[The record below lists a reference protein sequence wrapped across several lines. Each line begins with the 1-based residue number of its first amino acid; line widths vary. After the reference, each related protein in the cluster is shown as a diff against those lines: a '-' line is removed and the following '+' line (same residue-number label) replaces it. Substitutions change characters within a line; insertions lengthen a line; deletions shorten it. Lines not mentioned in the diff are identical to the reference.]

1 LSIELARTHLMNE
14 FLAIDRLETSFDR
27 VLAGLT
33 ANLHAD
39 EQFTLRL
46 QGEVSQFTRFNHA
59 RVRQTG
65 IVTDGSLQLKL
76 IAQQRSSSV
85 EFPFTGDPEIDLL
98 QAQAALATLRV
109 EVPQLPVDPYL
120 VLPTGNATSHE
131 VHAGD
136 LLPAASAVANL
147 LPVVSGLDFTGLYAG
162 GVMMRGYADSSGQ
175 KHWFATESYTLDYSL
190 FTDTGQAVKG
200 TLAGSHWDDAAYQSK
215 IAESKTQLTRLAQPL
230 KTIERGKYRSYLA
243 PAATADLLGMLSWGG
258 ISEAALQQGRSCF
271 GALQRGEQALS
282 PQLTIAENFQRGLVP
297 RFNELGEIAPAHL
310 TLIDRGQ
317 LANTLV
323 NARTAKEYQK
333 PANGANRSESLR
345 SAEISPGNL
354 APDRI
359 LATLDTGLYL
369 SNLHYLNW
377 SDRPTGRVT
386 GMTRYAC
393 FWVERGEIVAP
404 IANLRFDESLYRCWG
419 ENLLALTDWVEF
431 IPDVDTYGSRQLGGS
446 WAPGLLVEDFTY
458 TL

>member
-1 LSIELARTHLMNE
+1 M
-14 FLAIDRLETSFDR
+14 IDRLEASFDR
-27 VLAGLT
+27 VLAGLIPV
-33 ANLHAD
+33 LHAD

-59 RVRQTG
+59 KVRQTG

-76 IAQQRSSSV
+76 ISQQRSSSV
-85 EFPFTGDPEIDLL
+85 EFSFTGDADIDLP
-98 QAQAALATLRV
+98 QALAALAALRL

-120 VLPTGNATSHE
+120 VLPTGTATSHE
-131 VHAGD
+131 VHAGE
-136 LLPAASAVANL
+136 LLPDAEVIDRL
-147 LPVVSGLDFTGLYAG
+147 LPVVANLDFTGLYAG
-162 GVMMRGYADSSGQ
+162 GTVMRGYADSSGQ
-175 KHWFATESYTLDYSL
+175 KHWFATESYILDYSL
-190 FTDTGQAVKG
+190 FTSTGQAVKG
-200 TLAGSHWDDAAYQSK
+200 TLAGSHWDNLAYQSK
-215 IAESKTQLTRLAQPL
+215 IAESKNQLARLERPL
-230 KTIERGKYRSYLA
+230 KTIERGKYRTYLA

-271 GALQRGEQALS
+271 GALQRGEQLLS
-282 PQLTIAENFQRGLVP
+282 PQLTISENFQRGLVP

-310 TLIDRGQ
+310 TLIDRGK

-333 PANGANRSESLR
+333 PANGANRGESLR
-345 SAEISPGNL
+345 SAEISTGDL
-354 APDRI
+354 TPDRI

-393 FWVERGEIVAP
+393 FWVEGGEIVAP

-419 ENLLALTDWVEF
+419 DNLLALTNTVEF
-431 IPDVDTYGSRQLGGS
+431 IPDVDTYRSRQLGGS
-446 WAPGLLVEDFTY
+446 WVPGLLVEDFTY

>member
-1 LSIELARTHLMNE
+1 V
-14 FLAIDRLETSFDR
+14 IDRLEASFDR

-33 ANLHAD
+33 ASLHAD

-59 RVRQTG
+59 KVRQTG
-65 IVTDGSLQLKL
+65 SVTDGSLQLKL
-76 IAQQRSSSV
+76 ISQQRSSSV
-85 EFPFTGDPEIDLL
+85 EFPFTGDVEIDLP
-98 QAQAALATLRV
+98 QAQAALTSLRA

-120 VLPTGNATSHE
+120 VLPTGTATSHE
-131 VHAGD
+131 VHAGN
-136 LLPAASAVANL
+136 LLPDAEVVNSL
-147 LPVVSGLDFTGLYAG
+147 LPVVENLDFTGLYAG
-162 GVMMRGYADSSGQ
+162 GTVMRGYADSSGQ
-175 KHWFATESYTLDYSL
+175 RHWFATESYTLDYSL
-190 FTDTGQAVKG
+190 FTHTGQAVKG
-200 TLAGSHWDDAAYQSK
+200 TLAGSHWDNDAYQAK
-215 IAESKTQLTRLAQPL
+215 IAESKTQLVRLAQPL
-230 KTIERGKYRSYLA
+230 KTIDRGKYRTYLA

-258 ISEAALQQGRSCF
+258 VSEAALQQGRSCF
-271 GALQRGEQALS
+271 GALQRGEQSLS
-282 PQLTIAENFQRGLVP
+282 PHLTISENFQRGLVP
-297 RFNELGEIAPAHL
+297 RFNELGEIAPANL
-310 TLIDRGQ
+310 TLIDRGH

-345 SAEISPGNL
+345 SAEISSGEL
-354 APDRI
+354 TADRI

-419 ENLLALTDWVEF
+419 DNLMALTNSVEF

-446 WAPGLLVEDFTY
+446 WVPGLLIDDFTY

>member
-1 LSIELARTHLMNE
+1 
-14 FLAIDRLETSFDR
+14 
-27 VLAGLT
+27 
-33 ANLHAD
+33 
-39 EQFTLRL
+39 
-46 QGEVSQFTRFNHA
+46 
-59 RVRQTG
+59 
-65 IVTDGSLQLKL
+65 
-76 IAQQRSSSV
+76 
-85 EFPFTGDPEIDLL
+85 
-98 QAQAALATLRV
+98 
-109 EVPQLPVDPYL
+109 
-120 VLPTGNATSHE
+120 
-131 VHAGD
+131 
-136 LLPAASAVANL
+136 
-147 LPVVSGLDFTGLYAG
+147 
-162 GVMMRGYADSSGQ
+162 
-175 KHWFATESYTLDYSL
+175 SYTLDYSL
-190 FTDTGQAVKG
+190 FTPTGQAVKG
-200 TLAGSHWDDAAYQSK
+200 TLAGSHWDDATYQAK

-230 KTIERGKYRSYLA
+230 KTIERGKYRTYLA

-297 RFNELGEIAPAHL
+297 RFNELGEIAPAQL

-345 SAEISPGNL
+345 SAEIDPGDL

-377 SDRPTGRVT
+377 SDRPSGRVT
-386 GMTRYAC
+386 GMTRHAC

-419 ENLLALTDWVEF
+419 ENLLALTDRVEF

-446 WAPGLLVEDFTY
+446 WVPGLLVEDFTY

>member
-1 LSIELARTHLMNE
+1 V
-14 FLAIDRLETSFDR
+14 IDRLEASFDR

-33 ANLHAD
+33 ASLHAD

-59 RVRQTG
+59 KVRQTG
-65 IVTDGSLQLKL
+65 SVTDGSLQLKL
-76 IAQQRSSSV
+76 IYQQRSSSV
-85 EFPFTGDPEIDLL
+85 EFPFTGEVEIDLP
-98 QAQAALATLRV
+98 QAQAALALLRT

-120 VLPTGNATSHE
+120 VLPTGTATSHE
-131 VHAGD
+131 VHAGN
-136 LLPAASAVANL
+136 LLPDTEVVDSL
-147 LPVVSGLDFTGLYAG
+147 LPVVENLDFTGLYAG
-162 GVMMRGYADSSGQ
+162 GMVMRGYADSSGQ

-190 FTDTGQAVKG
+190 FTHTGQAVKG
-200 TLAGSHWDDAAYQSK
+200 TLAGSHWDNDAYQAK
-215 IAESKTQLTRLAQPL
+215 IAESKTQLVRLEQPL
-230 KTIERGKYRSYLA
+230 KTIERGKYRTYLA

-271 GALQRGEQALS
+271 GALQRGEQSLS
-282 PQLTIAENFQRGLVP
+282 PHLTISENFQRGLVP

-310 TLIDRGQ
+310 TLLDRGR

-345 SAEISPGNL
+345 SAEISTGEL
-354 APDRI
+354 TADRI

-419 ENLLALTDWVEF
+419 DNLMALTNTVEF
-431 IPDVDTYGSRQLGGS
+431 IPDVDTYSRRQLGGS
-446 WAPGLLVEDFTY
+446 WVPGLLVDDFTY

>member
-1 LSIELARTHLMNE
+1 MINQ
-14 FLAIDRLETSFDR
+14 LETSFDR
-27 VLAGLT
+27 MLAGLLES
-33 ANLHAD
+33 LHSD

-59 RVRQTG
+59 KVRQTG
-65 IVTDGSLQLKL
+65 IVRDGSLQLKL
-76 IAQQRSSSV
+76 IYKQRSSSV
-85 EFPFTGDPEIDLL
+85 EFPFTGDVEIDLP
-98 QAQAALATLRV
+98 QAQAALALLRV
-109 EVPQLPVDPYL
+109 EVPQLPIDPYL
-120 VLPTGNATSHE
+120 VLPTGNAISRE
-131 VHAGD
+131 VHGGD
-136 LLPAASAVANL
+136 LLPDPEVVPAI
-147 LPVVSGLDFTGLYAG
+147 LPVVAGLDFTGLYAAG
-162 GVMMRGYADSSGQ
+162 MLIRGYADSSGQ

-190 FTDTGQAVKG
+190 FTSTGQAVKG
-200 TLAGSHWDDAAYQSK
+200 TLAGSHWDTATYQAK
-215 IAESKTQLTRLAQPL
+215 ITESKTQLTRLEQPL
-230 KTIERGKYRSYLA
+230 KTIERGKYRTYLA

-271 GALQRGEQALS
+271 GALQRQEQSLS
-282 PQLTIAENFQRGLVP
+282 PKLTVSENFQHGLVP
-297 RFNELGEIAPAHL
+297 RFNELGEIAPANL
-310 TLIDRGQ
+310 TLIDRGR

-333 PANGANRSESLR
+333 PANGANRGESLR
-345 SAEISPGNL
+345 SAEMSSGNL
-354 APDRI
+354 PVDRI

-393 FWVERGEIVAP
+393 FWVEGGEIVAP

-419 ENLLALTDWVEF
+419 DNLMALTDTLEF

-446 WAPGLLVEDFTY
+446 WVPGLVVEDFTY

>member
-1 LSIELARTHLMNE
+1 M
-14 FLAIDRLETSFDR
+14 IDRLEASFDR

-33 ANLHAD
+33 ASLHAD

-59 RVRQTG
+59 KVRQTG
-65 IVTDGSLQLKL
+65 IVTDGNLQLKL
-76 IAQQRSSSV
+76 IYQQRSSSV
-85 EFPFTGDPEIDLL
+85 EFPFTGEVEIDLP
-98 QAQAALATLRV
+98 QAQSALAALRV
-109 EVPQLPVDPYL
+109 EVPQLPIDPYL
-120 VLPTGNATSHE
+120 VLPTGTATSHE
-131 VHAGD
+131 VHAGH
-136 LLPAASAVANL
+136 LLPDADVVDSL
-147 LPVVSGLDFTGLYAG
+147 LPVVENLDFTGLYAG
-162 GVMMRGYADSSGQ
+162 GMVMRGYADSSGQ

-190 FTDTGQAVKG
+190 FTKTGQAVKG
-200 TLAGSHWDDAAYQSK
+200 TLAGSHWDDAVYQAK
-215 IAESKTQLTRLAQPL
+215 IAESKTQLVRLAQPL
-230 KTIERGKYRSYLA
+230 KTIERGKYRTYLA

-271 GALQRGEQALS
+271 GALQRGEQSLS
-282 PQLTIAENFQRGLVP
+282 SHLTISENFQRGLVP

-310 TLIDRGQ
+310 TLIDRGH

-345 SAEISPGNL
+345 SAEISTGEL
-354 APDRI
+354 TADRI

-419 ENLLALTDWVEF
+419 DNLMALTNTVEF

-446 WAPGLLVEDFTY
+446 WVPGLLVDDFTY

>member
-1 LSIELARTHLMNE
+1 MINQ
-14 FLAIDRLETSFDR
+14 LETSFDR
-27 VLAGLT
+27 MLAGLVES
-33 ANLHAD
+33 LHSD

-59 RVRQTG
+59 KVRQTG
-65 IVTDGSLQLKL
+65 IVRDGSLQLKL
-76 IAQQRSSSV
+76 IYKQRSSSV
-85 EFPFTGDPEIDLL
+85 EFPFTGDWEIDLP
-98 QAQAALATLRV
+98 QAQAALALLRV
-109 EVPQLPVDPYL
+109 EVPQLPIDPYL
-120 VLPTGNATSHE
+120 VLPTGAAISRE
-131 VHAGD
+131 VHGGD
-136 LLPAASAVANL
+136 LLPDPEVVPAI
-147 LPVVSGLDFTGLYAG
+147 LPVVAGLDFTGLYAAG
-162 GVMMRGYADSSGQ
+162 MLIRGYADSSGQ

-190 FTDTGQAVKG
+190 FTSTGQAVKG
-200 TLAGSHWDDAAYQSK
+200 TLAGSHWDTATYQAK
-215 IAESKTQLTRLAQPL
+215 ITASKTQLTRLEQPL
-230 KTIERGKYRSYLA
+230 KTIERGKYRTYLA

-271 GALQRGEQALS
+271 GALQRQEQLLS
-282 PQLTIAENFQRGLVP
+282 PKLTVSENFQHGLVP
-297 RFNELGEIAPAHL
+297 RFNELGEIAPANL
-310 TLIDRGQ
+310 TLIDRGR

-333 PANGANRSESLR
+333 PANGANRGESLR
-345 SAEISPGNL
+345 SAEMSIGNL
-354 APDRI
+354 TVDRI

-393 FWVERGEIVAP
+393 FWVEGGEIVAP

-419 ENLLALTDWVEF
+419 DNLMALTDTLEF

-446 WAPGLLVEDFTY
+446 WVPGLVVEDFTY

>member
-1 LSIELARTHLMNE
+1 VINRLA
-14 FLAIDRLETSFDR
+14 DSFDQI
-27 VLAGLT
+27 LAAL
-33 ANLHAD
+33 NQHLHAD

-59 RVRQTG
+59 KVRQTG
-65 IVTDGSLQLKL
+65 IVRDGSLQLKL
-76 IAQQRSSSV
+76 ISQQRSSSI
-85 EFPFTGDPEIDLL
+85 EFPFTGDLDIDLP
-98 QAQAALATLRV
+98 QSQAALASLRL
-109 EVPQLPVDPYL
+109 EVPQLPIDPYL
-120 VLPTGNATSHE
+120 VLPTGTATSHE
-131 VHAGD
+131 VHTGE
-136 LLPAASAVANL
+136 LLPDGEVVGSLLPIVAN
-147 LPVVSGLDFTGLYAG
+147 LDFTGLYAAG
-162 GVMMRGYADSSGQ
+162 TLLRGYADSSGQ
-175 KHWFATESYTLDYSL
+175 KHWFAAESYTLDYSL
-190 FTDTGQAVKG
+190 FTNTGQAVKG
-200 TLAGSHWDDAAYQSK
+200 TLAGSHWDRGVYQAK
-215 IAESKTQLTRLAQPL
+215 IAESKTQLTRLEQPL
-230 KTIERGKYRSYLA
+230 KTIERGKYRTYLA

-271 GALQRGEQALS
+271 GALQRQEQSLS
-282 PQLTIAENFQRGLVP
+282 PQLTISENFQRGLVP

-310 TLIDRGQ
+310 TLIDRGH

-333 PANGANRSESLR
+333 PANGANRGESLR
-345 SAEISPGNL
+345 SAEISAGDLP
-354 APDRI
+354 PDRI

-419 ENLLALTDWVEF
+419 DNLMALTNNVEF

-446 WAPGLLVEDFTY
+446 WVPGLLIEDFTY

>member
-1 LSIELARTHLMNE
+1 M
-14 FLAIDRLETSFDR
+14 IDRLEASFDR
-27 VLAGLT
+27 VLAGLIQS
-33 ANLHAD
+33 LQAD

-59 RVRQTG
+59 KVRQTG

-85 EFPFTGDPEIDLL
+85 EFPFTGDSEIDLA
-98 QAQAALATLRV
+98 QARAALASLRL
-109 EVPQLPVDPYL
+109 EVPQLPIDPYL
-120 VLPTGNATSHE
+120 VLPTGTATSHE
-131 VHAGD
+131 VHAGT
-136 LLPAASAVANL
+136 LLPDAEVVTTL
-147 LPVVSGLDFTGLYAG
+147 LPVVANLDFTGLYAG
-162 GVMMRGYADSSGQ
+162 GVVMRGYADSSGQ
-175 KHWFATESYTLDYSL
+175 KHWFATQSYTLDYSL
-190 FTDTGQAVKG
+190 FTSTGQAVKG
-200 TLAGSHWDDAAYQSK
+200 TLAGSHWDDAVYQAK
-215 IAESKTQLTRLAQPL
+215 ITESKNQLTRLEQPL
-230 KTIERGKYRSYLA
+230 KTIERGKYRTYLA

-271 GALQRGEQALS
+271 GALQRGEQSLS
-282 PQLTIAENFQRGLVP
+282 SQLTISENFQRGLVP
-297 RFNELGEIAPAHL
+297 RFNELGEIAPANL
-310 TLIDRGQ
+310 TLIDRGK

-333 PANGANRSESLR
+333 PANGANRGESLR
-345 SAEISPGNL
+345 SAEIGIGDLHPEQ
-354 APDRI
+354 I
-359 LATLDTGLYL
+359 LASLDTGLYL

-419 ENLLALTDWVEF
+419 DNLMALTNSVEF
-431 IPDVDTYGSRQLGGS
+431 IPDVDTYSRRQLGGS
-446 WAPGLLVEDFTY
+446 WVPGLLVEDFTY

>member
-1 LSIELARTHLMNE
+1 M
-14 FLAIDRLETSFDR
+14 IDRLEASFDR
-27 VLAGLT
+27 VLAGIT
-33 ANLHAD
+33 QNLHPD

-59 RVRQTG
+59 KVRQTG

-76 IAQQRSSSV
+76 ISQQRSSSI
-85 EFPFTGDPEIDLL
+85 EFPFTGEVEIDLA
-98 QAQAALATLRV
+98 QAHAALAELRL
-109 EVPQLPVDPYL
+109 EVPQLPIDPYL
-120 VLPTGNATSHE
+120 VLPSGNATSHE
-131 VHAGD
+131 IHSGE
-136 LLPAASAVANL
+136 LLPDATVIETL
-147 LPVVSGLDFTGLYAG
+147 LPVVENLDFTGLYAAG
-162 GVMMRGYADSSGQ
+162 TLMRGYADSNGQ
-175 KHWFATESYTLDYSL
+175 KHWFVTESYTLDYSL
-190 FTDTGQAVKG
+190 FTQTGQAVKG
-200 TLAGSHWDDAAYQSK
+200 TLAGSHWDQAAYQAK
-215 IAESKTQLTRLAQPL
+215 IAKSKTQLLRLAQPA
-230 KTIERGKYRSYLA
+230 KTIERGKYRTYLA

-271 GALQRGEQALS
+271 GALRRAEQSLS
-282 PQLTIAENFQRGLVP
+282 AKLTISENFQPGLVP

-310 TLIDRGQ
+310 ILIDRGR
-317 LANTLV
+317 LTNTLV

-333 PANGANRSESLR
+333 PANGANRDESMR
-345 SAEISPGNL
+345 SAEISPGDL
-354 APDRI
+354 APEQI
-359 LATLDTGLYL
+359 LASLDTGLYL

-419 ENLLALTDWVEF
+419 ENLMALTSTVEF
-431 IPDVDTYGSRQLGGS
+431 IPDVDTYSSRQLGGS
-446 WAPGLLVEDFTY
+446 WVPGMLVEGFTY

>member
-1 LSIELARTHLMNE
+1 MVNQ
-14 FLAIDRLETSFDR
+14 LEASFDR
-27 VLAGLT
+27 LLASLNQ
-33 ANLHAD
+33 NLHQS

-46 QGEVSQFTRFNHA
+46 QGEISQFTRFNYA
-59 RVRQTG
+59 KVRQTG
-65 IVTDGSLQLKL
+65 IVRDGSLQLKL
-76 IAQQRSSSV
+76 IYKQRSSSV
-85 EFPFTGDPEIDLL
+85 EFPFTGDLEVDIP
-98 QAQAALATLRV
+98 QATAALALLRA
-109 EVPQLPVDPYL
+109 EVPQLPIDPYL
-120 VLPTGNATSHE
+120 VSPTGDAVSRE
-131 VHAGD
+131 VHGGE
-136 LLPAASAVANL
+136 LLPDAEVINAL
-147 LPVVSGLDFTGLYAG
+147 LPVVADLDFTGLYAAG
-162 GVMMRGYADSSGQ
+162 LLIRGYADSSGQ

-190 FTDTGQAVKG
+190 FTSTGQAVKG
-200 TLAGSHWDDAAYQSK
+200 TLAGSHWDTATYQAK
-215 IAESKTQLTRLAQPL
+215 IAASKTQLARLAQPL
-230 KTIERGKYRSYLA
+230 KTIERGKYRTYLA

-271 GALQRGEQALS
+271 GALQRQEQLLS
-282 PQLTIAENFQRGLVP
+282 PNLTISENFQHGLVP
-297 RFNELGEIAPAHL
+297 RFNELGEIAPANL
-310 TLIDRGQ
+310 TLIDRGR

-345 SAEISPGNL
+345 SAEISPGDL
-354 APDRI
+354 TQDQI

-419 ENLLALTDWVEF
+419 DRLLALTNHLEF
-431 IPDVDTYGSRQLGGS
+431 IPEVDTYGSRQLGGS
-446 WAPGLLVEDFTY
+446 WTPGMLVADFTY

>member
-1 LSIELARTHLMNE
+1 V
-14 FLAIDRLETSFDR
+14 IDRLEASFDE
-27 VLAGLT
+27 VLVALT
-33 ANLHAD
+33 QNLHAD

-46 QGEVSQFTRFNHA
+46 RGEVSQFTRFNHA
-59 RVRQTG
+59 KVRQTG
-65 IVTDGSLQLKL
+65 IVRDGSLQLKL
-76 IAQQRSSSV
+76 ISQQRSSSV
-85 EFPFTGDPEIDLL
+85 EFPFTGDSEIDLP
-98 QAQAALATLRV
+98 QAQAALAGLRL
-109 EVPQLPVDPYL
+109 EVPQLPIDPYL

-131 VHAGD
+131 VHAGE
-136 LLPAASAVANL
+136 LLPDAQVVSSL
-147 LPVVSGLDFTGLYAG
+147 LPGVNNLDFTGLYAAG
-162 GVMMRGYADSSGQ
+162 MVLRGYADSSGQ
-175 KHWFATESYTLDYSL
+175 KHWFAAESYTLDYSL
-190 FTDTGQAVKG
+190 FTSTGQAVKG
-200 TLAGSHWDDAAYQSK
+200 TLAGSHWDNIAYQAK
-215 IAESKTQLTRLAQPL
+215 IAESKIQLARLAQPL
-230 KTIERGKYRSYLA
+230 KTIERGKYRTYLA
-243 PAATADLLGMLSWGG
+243 PAATADLLGLLSWGG

-271 GALQRGEQALS
+271 GALQREEQSLS
-282 PQLTIAENFQRGLVP
+282 PQLTISENFQRGLVP

-310 TLIDRGQ
+310 TLIDRGR

-333 PANGANRSESLR
+333 PANGANRGESLR
-345 SAEISPGNL
+345 SAEISTGEL
-354 APDRI
+354 TPDRI

-393 FWVERGEIVAP
+393 FWVERGEIIAP

-419 ENLLALTDWVEF
+419 DNLMALTTDVEF

-446 WAPGLLVEDFTY
+446 WVPGLLIEDFTY

>member
-1 LSIELARTHLMNE
+1 MINS
-14 FLAIDRLETSFDR
+14 AIDLIEASFDR
-27 VLAGLT
+27 VLAGLRHS
-33 ANLHAD
+33 LHSD

-59 RVRQTG
+59 KVRQTG
-65 IVTDGSLQLKL
+65 IVRDANLQLKL
-76 IAQQRSSSV
+76 IAQQRSSSI
-85 EFPFTGDPEIDLL
+85 EFPFTGEVDLDL
-98 QAQAALATLRV
+98 DRAVAALAALRD
-109 EVPQLPVDPYL
+109 EVPQLPIDPYL
-120 VLPTGNATSHE
+120 VLPTGTATSHE
-131 VHAGD
+131 IHGGK
-136 LLPAASAVANL
+136 LLPDAAVVGTI
-147 LPVVSGLDFTGLYAG
+147 LPVVAGLDFTGLYAAG
-162 GVMMRGYADSSGQ
+162 TIVRGYADSSGQ
-175 KHWFATESYTLDYSL
+175 KHWFATDSYTLDYSL
-190 FTDTGQAVKG
+190 FTSTGQAVKG
-200 TLAGSHWDDAAYQSK
+200 TLAGSDWDCDTFEAK
-215 IAESKTQLTRLAQPL
+215 IAESKTQLTQLAQPL
-230 KTIERGKYRSYLA
+230 KTIERGKYRTYLA

-271 GALQRGEQALS
+271 GALQRGEQQLS
-282 PQLTIAENFQRGLVP
+282 AKLTISENFQRGLVP
-297 RFNELGEIAPAHL
+297 RFNELGEIAPANL

-345 SAEISPGNL
+345 SAEIAPGEL
-354 APDRI
+354 TTERI

-419 ENLLALTDWVEF
+419 ENLTALTDGLEF
-431 IPDVDTYGSRQLGGS
+431 IADVDTYGSRQLGGS
-446 WAPGLLVEDFTY
+446 WVPGLLVEDFTY

>member
-1 LSIELARTHLMNE
+1 MIDQIEA
-14 FLAIDRLETSFDR
+14 SFDR

-33 ANLHAD
+33 QNLHAD

-46 QGEVSQFTRFNHA
+46 RGEVSQFTRFNHA
-59 RVRQTG
+59 KVRQTG
-65 IVTDGSLQLKL
+65 IVRDGSLQLKL
-76 IAQQRSSSV
+76 IAQQRSSSI
-85 EFPFTGDPEIDLL
+85 EFPFTGDAQIDLP
-98 QAQAALATLRV
+98 QAQAALAALRL
-109 EVPQLPVDPYL
+109 EVPQLPIDPYL
-120 VLPTGNATSHE
+120 VLPNGTATSRE
-131 VHAGD
+131 VHAGE
-136 LLPAASAVANL
+136 LLPDAQVVGSL
-147 LPVVSGLDFTGLYAG
+147 LPVVNNLDFTGLYAAG
-162 GVMMRGYADSSGQ
+162 MVMRGYADSSGQ

-190 FTDTGQAVKG
+190 FTSTGQAVKG
-200 TLAGSHWDDAAYQSK
+200 TLAGSHWDDVAYQAK

-230 KTIERGKYRSYLA
+230 KTIERGKYRTYLA

-271 GALQRGEQALS
+271 GALQRGEQTLS
-282 PQLTIAENFQRGLVP
+282 ERLTISENFQRGLVP
-297 RFNELGEIAPAHL
+297 RFNELGEIAPADL
-310 TLIDRGQ
+310 TLIDRGR

-345 SAEISPGNL
+345 SAEISAGDLPS
-354 APDRI
+354 DRI
-359 LATLDTGLYL
+359 LADLDTGLYL

-393 FWVERGEIVAP
+393 FWVEGGEIVAP

-419 ENLLALTDWVEF
+419 ENLMALTNTLEF
-431 IPDVDTYGSRQLGGS
+431 IPDVDTYSSRQLGGS
-446 WAPGLLVEDFTY
+446 WVPGLLVADFTY